1 MPGKSR
7 SPLLPLILG
16 LAASLLV
23 CGPVQAAGVSDSEIV
38 LGTHLDLSGPVAAG
52 MPAIRNG
59 MQMRLD
65 EANEA
70 GGVGGRKIR
79 LIVEDNAGQPAQAVR
94 VAQKL
99 LRKDEVFAI
108 INAFG
113 SGANAATIKSVVE
126 AGVVNFAPWGA
137 SAAFQ
142 AISGRSPLLFTTVPN
157 YDSTTAIGLSWAIK
171 NWGAK
176 RIGVIYQE
184 GAFGDLVQRGIK
196 TAMEA
201 AGQKTVA
208 EASYKAGD
216 IDFSSQVARMR
227 SANADLVVL
236 ATITRET
243 IGVMAEVKKIGWKD
257 VRVLAN
263 IPGRT
268 QIVAALGKD
277 AVEGLYGIG
286 GWKLYYPDTSPDSVK
301 KWIDSYKKRFNT
313 DPDEN
318 SMVAYSYTDW
328 FVKGLQAAGRNL
340 SAEGLAKALQNL
352 QHEDFITYR
361 KLGFRGNH
369 ADPEV
374 VEIDQLRN
382 GRWVPV
388 SSQMTE
394 VVK

>member
-1 MPGKSR
+1 MMKKLMGPAV
-7 SPLLPLILG
+7 LLSAALV
-16 LAASLLV
+16 AAS
-23 CGPVQAAGVSDSEIV
+23 GARAAGVSDKEIV

-52 MPAIRNG
+52 MPSIRNG
-59 MQMRLD
+59 MQMRID

-70 GGVGGRKIR
+70 GGVNGRR
-79 LIVEDNAGQPAQAVR
+79 LKLIIEDNAGQPAQAVR
-94 VAQKL
+94 VVQKL

-113 SGANAATIKSVVE
+113 SGANAATIKAVAE

-137 SAAFQ
+137 SGAFQ
-142 AISGRSPLLFTTVPN
+142 AISGRHPLLFTTVPN

-171 NWGAK
+171 NWNTRK
-176 RIGVIYQE
+176 VGVIYQE
-184 GAFGDLVQRGIK
+184 GPLGDLVRRGVK
-196 TAMEA
+196 SALDTA
-201 AGQKTVA
+201 GLQPVA

-216 IDFSSQVARMR
+216 IDFSSQVARMKN
-227 SANADLVVL
+227 AGADLVVL

-243 IGVMAEVKKIGWKD
+243 IGVMAEVKKLGWKE
-257 VRVLAN
+257 VKVLAN

-286 GWKLYYPDTSPDSVK
+286 GWKLYYPDNAPDSVK
-301 KWIDSYKKRFNT
+301 KWVESYKKRFNA

-328 FVKGLQAAGRNL
+328 FMKGVQGAGRTL
-340 SAEGLAKALQNL
+340 SAESLAKALQSVG
-352 QHEDFITYR
+352 QEDFMTYR
-361 KLGFRGNH
+361 KIGFKGNH

-374 VEIDQLRN
+374 VEIDQIKN
-382 GRWVPV
+382 GRWVSV
-388 SSQMTE
+388 SQQMTE